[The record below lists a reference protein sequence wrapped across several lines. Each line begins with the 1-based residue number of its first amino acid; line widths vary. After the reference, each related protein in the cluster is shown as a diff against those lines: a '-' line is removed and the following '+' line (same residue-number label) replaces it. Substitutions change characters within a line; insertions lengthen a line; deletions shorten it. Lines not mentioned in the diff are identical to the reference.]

1 MINNRVRRFLLP
13 ECNRFFF
20 LRLLTVALA
29 TVLLFTQVLIPLK
42 IQGQSMEPTY
52 LDGSFNLCWR
62 GRYLFSA
69 PQRGDVVAIRFA
81 GRQVMLLKRV
91 VALAGDTVAFR
102 DGVLV
107 VNGQPVAEPY
117 VRMRSN
123 WNLESRSVEPGK
135 VYVVG
140 DNRSVPIERHHFG
153 QVEQERIMGGVVW

>member
-20 LRLLTVALA
+20 LRLLTIALA

-52 LDGSFNLCWR
+52 RDGSFNLCWR

-123 WNLESRSVEPGK
+123 WNLESRPVESGK

-153 QVEQERIMGGVVW
+153 QVEQERIMGGVIW